1 MYLLII
7 LIPLINFIYLSC
19 FGRYLGKR
27 GSVFFSVLNMMLT
40 VILSIL
46 GFIEVGINKNHSYII
61 LGN

>member
-7 LIPLINFIYLSC
+7 LIPLVNFIYLSC

-27 GSVFFSVLNMMLT
+27 GSINFSVFNMLLAT
-40 VILSIL
+40 FLSIF
-46 GFIEVGINKNHSYII
+46 GFIDIGLGKNYSYII